1 MFPEKKSIVQ
11 DHEFDARLLK
21 MAAVIDEFEGYTRPH
36 AVRLAVLGDA
46 VAEKF
51 NLGLKDRLFIRQ
63 AALVH
68 DIGEVM
74 MNREY
79 IKSPRS
85 LTDAERLDLM
95 RHPVIG
101 EQEAAKRGLSRA
113 VQLFIRWH
121 HEWWNGNGYPDTLER
136 DAIPLGARILRVVD
150 TYCALTDNRPYKKA
164 VTASEAREYL
174 RLSAG
179 IEFDPEVV
187 TAFFGLS
194 GIKELDAFVQIE
206 SAPAE
211 APAGTPIAP
220 AAPNGERNEA
230 LIYQEQ

>member
-1 MFPEKKSIVQ
+1 MKVMFPEKKSIVQ
-11 DHEFDARLLK
+11 DYELDERLLK
-21 MAAVIDEFEGYTRPH
+21 MAAVIDEFEGYAHPH

-51 NLGLKDRLFIRQ
+51 SLAPKDRMFIRQ

-79 IKSPRS
+79 IKSSRS

-113 VQLFIRWH
+113 VQLLVRWH

-136 DAIPLGARILRVVD
+136 YDIPLGARILRVVD
-150 TYCALTDNRPYKKA
+150 TYSALTDTRPYKTA
-164 VTASEAREYL
+164 VTVPEARQYL
-174 RLSAG
+174 QQWAG
-179 IEFDPEVV
+179 LEFDPEVV
-187 TAFFGLS
+187 RVFLGLA
-194 GIKELDAFVQIE
+194 GIKELEAFTAAGPI
-206 SAPAE
+206 PAE
-211 APAGTPIAP
+211 QRDET
-220 AAPNGERNEA
+220 